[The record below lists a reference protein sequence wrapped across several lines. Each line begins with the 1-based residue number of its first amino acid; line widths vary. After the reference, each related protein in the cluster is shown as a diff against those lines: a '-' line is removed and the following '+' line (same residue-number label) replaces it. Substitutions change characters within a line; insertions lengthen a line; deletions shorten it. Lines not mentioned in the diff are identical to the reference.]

1 MWKCPKCGADTEVY
15 SRITGYY
22 RPVKNWNAGKTQ
34 EFKDRRT
41 YQVMGSQPKS
51 ADRTMIFNEQKEAHS
66 PKEEKGDSQ
75 ALLFTTKTCPNCSM
89 IKEVLNRNNF
99 DYQTIDAEEHS
110 DLAKKYGILQAP
122 TLVMV
127 HEDHA
132 DKYANASNIM
142 RYISHTHQA

>member
-1 MWKCPKCGADTEVY
+1 
-15 SRITGYY
+15 
-22 RPVKNWNAGKTQ
+22 
-34 EFKDRRT
+34 
-41 YQVMGSQPKS
+41 
-51 ADRTMIFNEQKEAHS
+51 
-66 PKEEKGDSQ
+66 
-75 ALLFTTKTCPNCSM
+75 M